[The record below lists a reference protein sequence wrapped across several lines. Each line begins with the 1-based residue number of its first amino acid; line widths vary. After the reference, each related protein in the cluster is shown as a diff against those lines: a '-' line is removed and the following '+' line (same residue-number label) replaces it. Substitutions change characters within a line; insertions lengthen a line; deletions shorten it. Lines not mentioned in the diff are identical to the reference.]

1 MEAHLWIWRRTTGV
15 EPAFQNL
22 VLRAPKSLCRL
33 TYVRHKESLTR
44 IFLPPNLSLSGLITR
59 VWVVVSI
66 RTLPVASA
74 RRGLGVGHLGFD
86 EGMLAKLTLNFA
98 EKDKFS

>member
-1 MEAHLWIWRRTTGV
+1 MTGV

-59 VWVVVSI
+59 VWDFVLI
-66 RTLPVASA
+66 RTLPVALA
-74 RRGLGVGHLGFD
+74 LRGLGVGHLGFD
-86 EGMLAKLTLNFA
+86 GGMLAKLTLNFA

>member
-59 VWVVVSI
+59 VWIVVSI
-66 RTLPVASA
+66 RTLPVALA
-74 RRGLGVGHLGFD
+74 QRGLGVGHLGFD
-86 EGMLAKLTLNFA
+86 EGMIHNVSLKYH
-98 EKDKFS
+98 

>member
-44 IFLPPNLSLSGLITR
+44 IFLPPNLSLSGLVTR
-59 VWVVVSI
+59 VWIVVSI
-66 RTLPVASA
+66 RTPPVALA
-74 RRGLGVGHLGFD
+74 QRGLGVGHLGFD
-86 EGMLAKLTLNFA
+86 ERILPKVILKIT
-98 EKDKFS
+98 